1 VLYSQIFDCIG
12 DGCRLSVNMA
22 TLDALQGLLRFK
34 SQAVARDESLLRH
47 PELPVPNPLQP
58 VNYHV
63 IQSDDNGLTASKSR
77 QVYFQRLA
85 AAATKRC
92 PRGASHVIAA
102 GDTPSATPRTEPVPN
117 PLLKAVTPLMRPLV
131 SAAQHASEL
140 ELDGSCC
147 SNSRGIDSGK
157 IQVALQSKPQRG
169 KKRKDLTEEE
179 RLELT
184 RQRNRE
190 HARSTRQK
198 KKARLDELEEIE
210 TRYLSLKRRETLNNH
225 RRRHIVEFVENVNVK
240 ADQKCRLAVKLIRLV
255 ERQLSNP
262 ELAVLG
268 EIALSSGDVAMAHV
282 SARGNVANESK
293 TMTGVVSASFRPG
306 ATELQDLSIC
316 LTDLPISDSSSNA
329 GALFPSV
336 SFGPP

>member
-1 VLYSQIFDCIG
+1 
-12 DGCRLSVNMA
+12 MA

-190 HARSTRQK
+190 HARSTR
-198 KKARLDELEEIE
+198 
-210 TRYLSLKRRETLNNH
+210 
-225 RRRHIVEFVENVNVK
+225 RHIVEFVENVNVK

>member
-1 VLYSQIFDCIG
+1 MRERFSTS
-12 DGCRLSVNMA
+12 CRLYAV
-22 TLDALQGLLRFK
+22 
-34 SQAVARDESLLRH
+34 SQV
-47 PELPVPNPLQP
+47 
-58 VNYHV
+58 
-63 IQSDDNGLTASKSR
+63 LTNA
-77 QVYFQRLA
+77 
-85 AAATKRC
+85 
-92 PRGASHVIAA
+92 P
-102 GDTPSATPRTEPVPN
+102 TPPS
-117 PLLKAVTPLMRPLV
+117 
-131 SAAQHASEL
+131 
-140 ELDGSCC
+140 
-147 SNSRGIDSGK
+147 
-157 IQVALQSKPQRG
+157 
-169 KKRKDLTEEE
+169 
-179 RLELT
+179 
-184 RQRNRE
+184 
-190 HARSTRQK
+190 RQK

-316 LTDLPISDSSSNA
+316 LTDLPISDSSLNA

-336 SFGPP
+336 VLVHHECSSSKNSKAG